1 VQTTLRKSQE
11 EIIDHYTAL
20 SYVWGD
26 AADRVLIQVG
36 QQTLEVTTSL
46 ECALRHLR
54 DERRVLRLWVD
65 GICINQADDEEKAK
79 QVEQMGRSISVH
91 HTVIFLGKC
100 DEAAESVVFEALQH
114 CKEAPQIEEGLPERA
129 FKQLFWRP
137 WFYRVW
143 VLQEL
148 VLSRD
153 PWYNWAQSASH
164 GVGSAN
170 LQDSWRGKSFRK
182 L

>member
-1 VQTTLRKSQE
+1 M
-11 EIIDHYTAL
+11 
-20 SYVWGD
+20 
-26 AADRVLIQVG
+26 
-36 QQTLEVTTSL
+36 TTSL

-54 DERRVLRLWVD
+54 DERRVLRLWAD
-65 GICINQADDEEKAK
+65 GICISQADDEEKAK
-79 QVEQMGRSISVH
+79 QVEQMGKIYQCAH

-114 CKEAPQIEEGLPERA
+114 CKEEAPKIEEGLPERA

-143 VLQEL
+143 ALQEL

-153 PWYNWAQSASH
+153 QWVQLGTIRFSWSRLCEFARFMKRKVLPQTLSAISSREEESDATQKKFT
-164 GVGSAN
+164 VT
-170 LQDSWRGKSFRK
+170 Q
-182 L
+182 